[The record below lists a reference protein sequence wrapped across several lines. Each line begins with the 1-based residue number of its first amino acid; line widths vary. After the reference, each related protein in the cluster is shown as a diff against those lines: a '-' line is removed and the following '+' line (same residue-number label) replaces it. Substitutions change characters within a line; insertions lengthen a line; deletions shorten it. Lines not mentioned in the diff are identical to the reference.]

1 MKIRS
6 QQQNTFNQI
15 SDAARPGV
23 SAGPIAS
30 ESQRRSTD
38 VGGPPPFLSTRF
50 QRKET
55 ARRKRLLDKFNALVA
70 NGATHEAAAKECRAS
85 VPTLWRWKTK
95 HVEPTTANCGR
106 KTKLEELAPSPEILS
121 LVRQLQLGGKSNA
134 DAWHAVA
141 DDTRCPA
148 PLRDYLKNT
157 RTISPSLLAV
167 TRLTRRKLTVIEA
180 PEATVIVRRA

>member
-1 MKIRS
+1 MKTRS
-6 QQQNTFNQI
+6 KENKF
-15 SDAARPGV
+15 SDAPRPLI
-23 SAGPIAS
+23 SGPNLAS
-30 ESQRRSTD
+30 ESQRRSSG

-55 ARRKRLLDKFNALVA
+55 ARRKRLLEKFDALVA
-70 NGATHEAAAKECRAS
+70 SGATHEAAAKECRVS

-95 HVEPTTANCGR
+95 RVEPTTANCGR
-106 KTKLEELAPSPEILS
+106 KTTLEELAPSPEILS

-141 DDTRCPA
+141 DDTRCPDE
-148 PLRDYLKNT
+148 LRAYLNST
-157 RTISPSLLAV
+157 RNISPSLLAA

-180 PEATVIVRRA
+180 PEATAIVRRA